1 MGIFIGQL
9 VGFAVVAFLIWKF
22 VLPVLKK
29 AVKTQQDTIGQQI
42 VDSEAAEAKAK
53 DAALA
58 HDKAVENAKV
68 EGEQLRQNAVSDA
81 EDIVADLRGLADRE
95 VRRISDGSANQGEL
109 VRSTMVRKLRT
120 DLGLSA
126 VGQAGELVRG
136 HLADPAAKEQS
147 VDRVIGELEA
157 MSAATPASHTRA
169 ELIGLHSLRATS
181 RDGAQAVAEA
191 FEADAAGKDAAV
203 LIAASDDLTQMIALL
218 DKNPVLR
225 KKLSEDDEFPQGKT
239 ALVNSLFA
247 GKASPVAVDIVA
259 AAARQRWSTTADF
272 GTALRRQN
280 SLVVLAAAERDG
292 SIETVEDEL
301 FRVSRLLDGNP
312 QLASLLSDHTHD
324 ADNRIGLLDKLIGGK
339 VGAHTQTLLSHT
351 VRLLHGQPVELAV
364 GHLAELAAARRGES
378 VAHVV
383 SASPLTDA
391 QIQRL
396 AGVLGNI
403 YGRSISVQTEV
414 DPEILGGLR
423 IAVGDEVIEADIA
436 TRLAKAAQTL
446 PR

>member
-22 VLPVLKK
+22 VVPLLGKM
-29 AVKTQQDTIGQQI
+29 VKNTQDTIGQQI
-42 VDSEAAEAKAK
+42 VDSETAEAKAK
-53 DAALA
+53 AAALA

-68 EGEQLRQNAVSDA
+68 EGEQLRENAVSDA
-81 EDIVADLRGLADRE
+81 EDIVTDLRGQADRE
-95 VRRISDGSANQGEL
+95 VRRISEGSANQGEL

-147 VDRVIGELEA
+147 VDRVISELEA
-157 MSAATPASHTRA
+157 MSATTPASHTRA

-191 FEADAAGKDAAV
+191 FEADAAGKDSAA
-203 LIAASDDLTQMIALL
+203 LIAASEDLTQIIALL

-225 KKLSEDDEFPQGKT
+225 KKLTEDDEFPQGKT

-272 GTALRRQN
+272 GTVLRRQD

-312 QLASLLSDHTHD
+312 QLASLLSDHTRD

-383 SASPLTDA
+383 SASPLTDE

>member
-1 MGIFIGQL
+1 VGIFIGQL

-22 VLPVLKK
+22 VVPLLGKM
-29 AVKTQQDTIGQQI
+29 VKNTQDTIGQQI

-53 DAALA
+53 EAAIA

-68 EGEQLRQNAVSDA
+68 EGEKLRKNAVSDA
-81 EDIVADLRGLADRE
+81 EDIVTDLRGHADRE
-95 VRRISDGSANQGEL
+95 VRRISEGSANQGEL

-147 VDRVIGELEA
+147 VDRVISELEA

-181 RDGAQAVAEA
+181 RDGAQAVAET
-191 FEADAAGKDAAV
+191 FEADAAGKDSAD
-203 LIAASDDLTQMIALL
+203 LIAASEDLTQIIALL

-225 KKLSEDDEFPQGKT
+225 KKLTEDDEFPQGKT

-292 SIETVEDEL
+292 SIESVEDEL

-312 QLASLLSDHTHD
+312 QLASLLSDHTHG

-383 SASPLTDA
+383 SAAPLTDA

>member
-22 VLPVLKK
+22 VVPLLGKM
-29 AVKTQQDTIGQQI
+29 VKNTQDTIGQQI

-53 DAALA
+53 EAAIA

-68 EGEQLRQNAVSDA
+68 EGEKLRKNAVSDA
-81 EDIVADLRGLADRE
+81 EDIVTDLRGQADRE
-95 VRRISDGSANQGEL
+95 VRRISEGSANQGEL

-147 VDRVIGELEA
+147 VDRVISELEA

-181 RDGAQAVAEA
+181 RDGAQAVAET
-191 FEADAAGKDAAV
+191 FEADAAGKDSAD
-203 LIAASDDLTQMIALL
+203 LIAASEDLTQIIALL

-225 KKLSEDDEFPQGKT
+225 KKLTEDDEFPQGKT

-292 SIETVEDEL
+292 SIESVEDEL

-312 QLASLLSDHTHD
+312 QLASLLSDHTHG

-383 SASPLTDA
+383 SAAPLTDA

>member
-1 MGIFIGQL
+1 MDIFIGQL

-22 VLPVLKK
+22 VVPVLKK
-29 AVKTQQDTIGQQI
+29 AVKNQQDTIGQQL

-58 HDKAVENAKV
+58 HDKAVENAKA
-68 EGEQLRQNAVSDA
+68 EGEQLRQNAVADA
-81 EDIVADLRGLADRE
+81 DNIVADLRVQADRE
-95 VRRISDGSANQGEL
+95 VRRISEGSANQGEL
-109 VRSTMVRKLRT
+109 VRSTMVRKLRI

-126 VGQAGELVRG
+126 VDQAGELVRG

-147 VDRVIGELEA
+147 VDRVISELEA
-157 MSAATPASHTRA
+157 MSAATPAAHSRA

-191 FEADAAGKDAAV
+191 FEADAAGKDTAALV
-203 LIAASDDLTQMIALL
+203 AASDDLTQIIALL

-225 KKLSEDDEFPQGKT
+225 KKLTEDDEFPQGKT

-247 GKASPVAVDIVA
+247 GKASPVAVDVVA

-280 SLVVLAAAERDG
+280 SLIMLAAAERDG

-301 FRVSRLLDGNP
+301 FRVSRLLDANP

-324 ADNRIGLLDKLIGGK
+324 ADSRIGLLGKLIGGK

>member
-1 MGIFIGQL
+1 MEIFIGQL

-22 VLPVLKK
+22 VVPLLKK
-29 AVKTQQDTIGQQI
+29 AVKNTQDTIGQQI
-42 VDSEAAEAKAK
+42 ADSESAEAKAK
-53 DAALA
+53 DAAVA
-58 HDKAVENAKV
+58 HERAVENAKV
-68 EGEQLRQNAVSDA
+68 EGEKLRENAVVDA
-81 EDIVADLRGLADRE
+81 ENIVADLRVQADRE
-95 VRRISDGSANQGEL
+95 VRRISEGSSNQGDL
-109 VRSTMVRKLRT
+109 VRSTLVRKLRT

-126 VGQAGELVRG
+126 VDQAGDLVRG

-147 VDRVIGELEA
+147 VDRVISELEA
-157 MSAATPASHTRA
+157 MSAATPATHSRA
-169 ELIGLHSLRATS
+169 ELIGIHSLRATS
-181 RDGAQAVAEA
+181 RDAAQAVAEA
-191 FEADAAGKDAAV
+191 FEADAAGKDAASLV
-203 LIAASDDLTQMIALL
+203 TASDDLTQIIGLL

-225 KKLSEDDEFPQGKT
+225 KKLTEDDEFPQGKT

-292 SIETVEDEL
+292 TIESVEDEL
-301 FRVSRLLDGNP
+301 FRVSRLLDANP
-312 QLASLLSDHTHD
+312 QLASLLSDYNHD
-324 ADNRIGLLDKLIGGK
+324 ADNRIGLLGTLIGGK
-339 VGAHTQTLLSHT
+339 VGAHTQTLLAHT
-351 VRLLHGQPVELAV
+351 VRLLHGQPMELAV

-378 VAHVV
+378 VAHVI
-383 SASPLTDA
+383 SASQLTDA

-396 AGVLGNI
+396 GGVLANI
-403 YGRSISVQTEV
+403 YGRPVSVQTEV
-414 DPEILGGLR
+414 DEAILGGLR

-436 TRLAKAAQTL
+436 TRLATAAQTL

>member
-1 MGIFIGQL
+1 VEIFIGQL

-22 VLPVLKK
+22 VVPLLKK
-29 AVKTQQDTIGQQI
+29 AVKNTQDTIGQQI
-42 VDSEAAEAKAK
+42 ADSESAEAKAK
-53 DAALA
+53 DAAVA
-58 HDKAVENAKV
+58 HERAVENAKV
-68 EGEQLRQNAVSDA
+68 EGEKLRENAVVDA
-81 EDIVADLRGLADRE
+81 ENIVADLRVQADRE
-95 VRRISDGSANQGEL
+95 VRRISEGSSNQGDL
-109 VRSTMVRKLRT
+109 VRSTLVRKLRT

-126 VGQAGELVRG
+126 VDQAGDLVRG

-147 VDRVIGELEA
+147 VDRVISELEA
-157 MSAATPASHTRA
+157 MSAATPATHSRA
-169 ELIGLHSLRATS
+169 ELIGIHSLRATS
-181 RDGAQAVAEA
+181 RDAAQAVAEA
-191 FEADAAGKDAAV
+191 FEADAAGKDAASLV
-203 LIAASDDLTQMIALL
+203 TASDDLTQIIGLL

-225 KKLSEDDEFPQGKT
+225 KKLTEDDEFPQGKT

-292 SIETVEDEL
+292 TIESVEDEL
-301 FRVSRLLDGNP
+301 FRVSRLLDANP
-312 QLASLLSDHTHD
+312 QLASLLSDYNHD
-324 ADNRIGLLDKLIGGK
+324 ADNRIGLLGTLIGGK
-339 VGAHTQTLLSHT
+339 VGAHTQTLLAHT
-351 VRLLHGQPVELAV
+351 VRLLHGQPMELAV

-378 VAHVV
+378 VAHVI
-383 SASPLTDA
+383 SASQLTDA

-396 AGVLGNI
+396 GGVLANI
-403 YGRSISVQTEV
+403 YGRPVSVQTEV
-414 DPEILGGLR
+414 DEAILGGLR

-436 TRLAKAAQTL
+436 TRLATAAQTL